1 LTQSPSR
8 DTFIMANV
16 PGQNNAAPT
25 VTESI
30 SESSQSYGKPASHN
44 GPLETIKVD
53 GNKSLTLTAGNL
65 LLNDP
70 TAKKANRTC
79 GFAGFGASAA
89 PATHTIPL
97 YNVLWAE
104 QKNETL
110 VIDYAKQV
118 AKNRVQ
124 AATWTFVVNEA
135 DSPDVQTWVDTLM
148 TKAYGPAKRCKRA
161 KVLVNPHAGP
171 GGAEKKWR
179 VDCEPLFK
187 AARMPMDVELTTFS
201 GQALEKAREVD
212 VDAFD
217 TIVTCSG
224 DGLAHEVF
232 NGLGQRPDATQA
244 LQKIAVSHIPCGSGN
259 AMSINLYGSYRP
271 SIAAL
276 AIIKG
281 VETPMDLIS
290 ITQGDKRTLSFLSQ
304 ALGVV
309 AESDLA
315 TEHLRWMGGARF
327 TWGFLVRIF
336 EKKCY
341 PCDLAVKVEI
351 EDKPGVKEHYRQ
363 YTHKASSTNLGTAE
377 APRAENADAV
387 PRQDAERQGLPPLR
401 YGTINDDLPEGWE
414 LIPQDKMG
422 NFYCGNMAFMAPD
435 ANFFSAA
442 LANDGLMDLVCI
454 NGDMSVPA
462 QLSMLLSVESGK
474 FFDNSLVSY
483 RKISAYRIIPRNQKD
498 GYISI
503 DGEKVPFA
511 PFQAEIHQGL
521 GRVISKSGKY
531 EAPGPTGWEKGR
543 IGA

>member
-1 LTQSPSR
+1 
-8 DTFIMANV
+8 MANV

-25 VTESI
+25 VTGSI

-53 GNKSLTLTAGNL
+53 GNKSLTLTAENL
-65 LLNDP
+65 LLN
-70 TAKKANRTC
+70 
-79 GFAGFGASAA
+79 AA
-89 PATHTIPL
+89 PTTHTIPL

-104 QKNETL
+104 QKNEAL

-187 AARMPMDVELTTFS
+187 AARMPMDIELTTFS

-259 AMSINLYGSYRP
+259 AMSLNLYGSYRP
-271 SIAAL
+271 SICAL

-351 EDKPGVKEHYRQ
+351 EDKPGVREHYRQ
-363 YTHKASSTNLGTAE
+363 HTHRASPANLGTAE

-387 PRQDAERQGLPPLR
+387 PSYDAERQGLPPLR
-401 YGTINDDLPEGWE
+401 YGTVNDDLPEGWE
-414 LIPQDKMG
+414 LIPQDKMA
-422 NFYCGNMAFMAPD
+422 NFYCGNVWLCVLYAGRDGLLTSSQMAFMAAD

-454 NGDMSVPA
+454 NGDISVSA
-462 QLSMLLSVESGK
+462 QLGMLLSVESGK

-483 RKISAYRIIPRNQKD
+483 RKISAYRIIPRDQKD

-511 PFQAEIHQGL
+511 PFQAEVHRGL

-531 EAPGPTGWEKGR
+531 EAPGPAGWEKGR

>member
-1 LTQSPSR
+1 
-8 DTFIMANV
+8 MANT
-16 PGQNNAAPT
+16 PGQTNAAPAMT
-25 VTESI
+25 DSV
-30 SESSQSYGKPASHN
+30 SESSQLYGKPASQT
-44 GPLETIKVD
+44 GSLDTIKVD
-53 GNKSLTLTAGNL
+53 GNKSLTLAAEKL
-65 LLNDP
+65 VLNDP

-89 PATHTIPL
+89 SATHIIPL

-104 QKNETL
+104 QTNETL

-118 AKNRVQ
+118 TKNRVQ
-124 AATWTFVVNEA
+124 AAKWTFGINGA
-135 DSPDVQTWVDTLM
+135 DGPDVQAWVDTLL

-201 GQALEKAREVD
+201 GQALEKARDVD
-212 VDAFD
+212 IDAFD

-232 NGLGQRPDATQA
+232 NGLAQRPDAVRA
-244 LQKIAVSHIPCGSGN
+244 LRKIAVSHIPCGSGN

-276 AIIKG
+276 ALIKG

-290 ITQGDKRTLSFLSQ
+290 ITQGDRRTLSFLSQ
-304 ALGVV
+304 ALGIV
-309 AESDLA
+309 AESDLG

-327 TWGFLVRIF
+327 TWGYLVRIF

-351 EDKPGVKEHYRQ
+351 EDKPGVREHYRQ
-363 YTHKASSTNLGTAE
+363 YTHKASSTTAE
-377 APRAENADAV
+377 TPRAENADAV
-387 PRQDAERQGLPPLR
+387 PNEDAERQGLPPLK

-435 ANFFSAA
+435 AHFFSAA
-442 LANDGLMDLVCI
+442 LPNDGLMDLVCI
-454 NGDMSVPA
+454 NGDMSVSA
-462 QLSMLLSVESGK
+462 QMNLLLGVESGK
-474 FFDNSLVSY
+474 LFDNSLVSY

-503 DGEKVPFA
+503 DGEKVPFE
-511 PFQAEIHQGL
+511 PFQAEIHHGL
-521 GRVISKSGKY
+521 GRVISKRGQY
-531 EAPGPTGWEKGR
+531 EGPGPAGWEKGR
-543 IGA
+543 IEA

>member
-1 LTQSPSR
+1 
-8 DTFIMANV
+8 MANV
-16 PGQNNAAPT
+16 PGQTNAAPA

-30 SESSQSYGKPASHN
+30 SESSQLYGKPASQI
-44 GPLETIKVD
+44 GPLDAIKVD
-53 GNKSLTLTAGNL
+53 GNKSLTLVAENL
-65 LLNDP
+65 ILKDP
-70 TAKKANRTC
+70 TATKAHRTC
-79 GFAGFGASAA
+79 GFAGFGASATS
-89 PATHTIPL
+89 ATHTIPL

-104 QKNETL
+104 QTNESL

-124 AATWTFVVNEA
+124 AAKLTFAINEA
-135 DSPDVQTWVDTLM
+135 DGADVQSWVDTLL

-187 AARMPMDVELTTFS
+187 AARMPMDVELTTYS
-201 GQALEKAREVD
+201 GQALKTAREVD
-212 VDAFD
+212 IDAFD

-232 NGLGQRPDATQA
+232 NGLAQRPDAARA
-244 LQKIAVSHIPCGSGN
+244 LRKIAVSHIPCGSGN
-259 AMSINLYGSYRP
+259 AMSINLYGSHRA

-276 AIIKG
+276 ALIKG

-290 ITQGDKRTLSFLSQ
+290 ITQGDRRTLSFLSQ
-304 ALGVV
+304 SLGIV
-309 AESDLA
+309 AESDLG

-327 TWGFLVRIF
+327 TWGYLMRIF

-363 YTHKASSTNLGTAE
+363 YTHKASSTSLGTAE
-377 APRAENADAV
+377 APRAENADAAQN
-387 PRQDAERQGLPPLR
+387 QDAEPQGLPPLK
-401 YGTINDDLPEGWE
+401 YGTINEDLPDGWE
-414 LIPQDKMG
+414 LIPHDKMG
-422 NFYCGNMAFMAPD
+422 NFYCGNMPFMAAD

-442 LANDGLMDLVCI
+442 LPNDGLMDLVCI
-454 NGDMSVPA
+454 NGDVSVSN
-462 QLSMLLSVESGK
+462 QLSLILGVDSGK
-474 FFDNSLVSY
+474 LFDNPLVSY
-483 RKISAYRIIPRNQKD
+483 RKISAYRIIPRNQKN

-503 DGEKVPFA
+503 DGEKVPFE
-511 PFQAEIHQGL
+511 PFQAEVHPGL
-521 GRVISKSGKY
+521 GRVISKRGKY
-531 EAPGPTGWEKGR
+531 EGPGPAGWEKSR